1 MAAFRY
7 RALGPGGKRLEG
19 RLDAESEA
27 AAVERVQRMGYLP
40 LSVAPAGEGGGAAA
54 KGGFPFRK
62 GGLSAG
68 DAALFARELATL
80 LRAGQDLD
88 RALRFV
94 TDTASSA
101 RIRAVAADLRGKVR
115 DGSALAAAFARHPA
129 SFSGLHVGLVRAG
142 EASGRLGESLA
153 ELADLLE
160 RRRRLAASIR
170 AALVYPAL
178 LVAATVASVV
188 LLLTVVLPQFTPI
201 FAEAGASLPAA
212 TRFVIGAGDL
222 LRDYGVALV
231 LAALA
236 GFLLAAWAWRANKW
250 RRRIERAFLRLPV
263 GGTLMRQGQAA
274 RFTRTLGTLL
284 ANGVG
289 LVAAL
294 GIAREGAT
302 SLLAAEAVAH
312 AAERVKEGG
321 ELAAPLAASG
331 IFPAQAVHL
340 LELGSETGKL
350 AEMCLRLADILDD
363 EIAVTT
369 RTLVSLL
376 VPAVTIVMGVFVAG
390 IIASLLLAMLSL
402 NELPL

>member
-1 MAAFRY
+1 MPAYRY
-7 RALGPGGKRLEG
+7 RALGPGGRK
-19 RLDAESEA
+19 LDGSVTADSEA
-27 AAVERVQRMGYLP
+27 AAVARIQRMGYLP
-40 LSVAPAGEGGGAAA
+40 LSVAPAAGGGFSLSKTA
-54 KGGFPFRK
+54 FLFRG
-62 GGLSAG
+62 GGLSSG

-94 TDTASSA
+94 AETASGA
-101 RIRAVAADLRGKVR
+101 RIRAVAADLRDKIR
-115 DGSALAAAFARHPA
+115 DGSSLAAAFALHPA

-153 ELADLLE
+153 ELAELLE

-178 LVAATVASVV
+178 LVVATVASVA

-222 LRDYGVALV
+222 LRDHG
-231 LAALA
+231 AALA
-236 GFLLAAWAWRANKW
+236 LAVLLSFLLAGRAWRNAVW
-250 RRRIERAFLRLPV
+250 RRRIERALMRLPV
-263 GGTLMRQGQAA
+263 AGTLMRQGQAA

-289 LVAAL
+289 LVPAL

-302 SLLAAEAVAH
+302 LLLAAEAVAQ
-312 AAERVKEGG
+312 AAETVKEGG

-363 EIAVTT
+363 EIGVTT